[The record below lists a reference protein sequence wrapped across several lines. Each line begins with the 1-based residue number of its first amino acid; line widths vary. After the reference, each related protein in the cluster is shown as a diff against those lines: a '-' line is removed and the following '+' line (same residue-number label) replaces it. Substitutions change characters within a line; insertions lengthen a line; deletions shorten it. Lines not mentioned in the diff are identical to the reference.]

1 MKVKR
6 LIRISYFTML
16 TVIGALASYRCEPFP
31 ITLQA
36 FFAVLSGLVLG
47 GTDGAASQI
56 LYIALGLVGLPV
68 FAYGGGY
75 KYVLEPTFGYL
86 IGMAVG
92 SFIAGT
98 SVRRFKTINAG
109 KVFGVGLAG
118 LTSVYIIGMIYQVLI
133 FVLDRGYNIVD
144 AFKTLECVPIAFAV
158 HAVLLLIVAFIY
170 PKVKTMI
177 GSMNREEFKDNGLPQ
192 SG

>member
-16 TVIGALASYRCEPFP
+16 TVIGALASYKCEPFP

-36 FFAVLSGLVLG
+36 FFAVLSGIVLG
-47 GTDGAASQI
+47 GTDGAISQI
-56 LYIALGLVGLPV
+56 LYIAIGLVGLPV

-86 IGMAVG
+86 VGMAVG
-92 SFIAGT
+92 SFVAGIIL
-98 SVRRFKTINAG
+98 RRFKTLNAG
-109 KVFGVGLAG
+109 KVFGASLSGLAC
-118 LTSVYIIGMIYQVLI
+118 VYVLGTAYQVLM
-133 FVLDRGYNIVD
+133 FVFDRGYNFVD
-144 AFKTLECVPIAFAV
+144 ALKTLECVPIAFAV
-158 HAVLLLIVAFIY
+158 QAVLLLIVAFIY

>member
-47 GTDGAASQI
+47 GADGAASQI
-56 LYIALGLVGLPV
+56 LYIALGLAGLPV

-75 KYVLEPTFGYL
+75 KYVAEPTFGYL
-86 IGMAVG
+86 VGMAAG
-92 SFIAGT
+92 SFVAGI
-98 SVRRFKTINAG
+98 SIRRFKTINAG
-109 KVFGVGLAG
+109 KVFGAGLAG
-118 LTSVYIIGMIYQVLI
+118 LTAVYLAGSVYQVLMFI
-133 FVLDRGYNIVD
+133 FDRGYSIRD
-144 AFKTLECVPIAFAV
+144 AFETLECVPIAFAV
-158 HAVLLLIVAFIY
+158 QVVLLLIVAFIY
-170 PKVKTMI
+170 PKGKTMI